1 MKIIK
6 GYEVDPVNFQI
17 REVDIN
23 VSEAGSCFDYM
34 YSFFDR
40 DDWDNSIEHE
50 KDGLNNILYIKKDH
64 LINATSQIEKYTE
77 NKLKHLSEEDK
88 QKEEEIIKS
97 QKLRKHDV
105 DIMGFIWKGQ
115 HPKDMI
121 LDKALF
127 IGVNFFEDSVSTN
140 VTLEEMTKMIEFRK
154 FNGTEILYKQKS
166 NFNLLSF

>member
-6 GYEVDPVNFQI
+6 GFEIDPLNLKIEEV
-17 REVDIN
+17 EVN
-23 VSEAGSCFDYM
+23 VSETGSCFDHM

-50 KDGLNNILYIKKDH
+50 KDGLTNILYIKKEH
-64 LINATSQIEKYTE
+64 LINATAQIEKYTE
-77 NKLKHLSEEDK
+77 DKLKQLSEEDK

-115 HPKDMI
+115 NPKDMI
-121 LDKALF
+121 FDKALF
-127 IGVNFFEDSVSTN
+127 IGVNFFEDAVSTN
-140 VTLEEMTKMIEFRK
+140 ITLEEITKLVEFRK